1 MLMKDFLERLLGH
14 MGVEKVEIE
23 VKEEDDKIFVQISVS
38 EEDSGLLIGYH
49 GDVLA
54 SLQRITQLVFRE
66 DSADPSKMSRKII
79 MNVNDYKQRRE
90 EQLQEMVSHVAGRVL
105 ESGEEYVF
113 AFLPANERLIV
124 HQTISGNADFSTLES
139 VSEGEG
145 SDRRLH
151 IRLKQ
156 PAN

>member
-1 MLMKDFLERLLGH
+1 MVIKDFLTRLLGH
-14 MGVEKVEIE
+14 MGIDQAEVEVT
-23 VKEEDDKIFVQISVS
+23 EEDDKAFVQISIS

-54 SLQRITQLVFRE
+54 SLQRITQLIYRDE
-66 DSADPSKMSRKII
+66 NDKKII

-90 EQLQEMVSHVAGRVL
+90 AQLKEMVSRIAFRVL

-113 AFLPANERLIV
+113 SFLPANERLIV
-124 HQTISGNADFSTLES
+124 HQTISETPDFAELES

-145 SDRRLH
+145 GTRRLH
-151 IRLKQ
+151 IRLKM
-156 PAN
+156 AE